1 MVADPCAVDQPPA
14 SDTSYTTSAAF
25 TFLRLRK
32 VESVRRRSCVFAT
45 LVHMNVRNTVSET
58 FNNFNIVIH
67 TKFQMDRG
75 FGMLTT
81 LLLV

>member
-14 SDTSYTTSAAF
+14 SDTAYTTSAAF

-32 VESVRRRSCVFAT
+32 VESVRRRSYVFAT

-58 FNNFNIVIH
+58 FNIVIH

-81 LLLV
+81 LRLV